1 MRRTLLRP
9 ALLTLAAFALSACA
23 EVIIADRTVSIN
35 KAVEQANNR
44 LLLLNAIRASQRHPL
59 YFAKVTSVNVSDPLT
74 AGLSFPIPFGGDA
87 TNAFKLSPSLSGVKS
102 GLSYTYEPLDDSKF
116 IAAINKQVS
125 LATFRRLLQ
134 QGWPESFIF
143 HILVRKISLTPTKRD
158 IINEAYQ
165 QKCRDKKF
173 EIEKKSKIEKKSDIE
188 MKSDIEKKLDKF
200 CKEIQ
205 ISKEFHAGIL
215 DNSDFVKENC
225 EEQFAQILDKTNP
238 PDENGNNPPQK
249 NGKLHE
255 FVNTPD
261 DTDPENDEIVLPCR
275 YLAFQE
281 LVRRIRIVEFD
292 FKKIPNEDLDSETDK
307 EFEIVQKLTIKK
319 NGSPTEI
326 RETSKR
332 KEEPKLG
339 LSVLGSKADQ
349 PSNEDHSLLAEKGT
363 KNKNLLFLRS
373 PEDMVFYLGQLVRA
387 KTAFKPPFSP
397 EVAFGKERDEKN
409 IFEVTLG
416 ANSAAPVEVT
426 FLDKTYHIPAGSR
439 RSMHTLSLVNQMIL
453 LQQSEK
459 EPAGPQDVR
468 VINQ

>member
-134 QGWPESFIF
+134 QGWPSELIF
-143 HILVRKISLTPTKRD
+143 LVLVREISLTRTNLVKID
-158 IINEAYQ
+158 EAYQ
-165 QKCRDKKF
+165 AECKAKSNLDGFCIEHKDAEGKKTY
-173 EIEKKSKIEKKSDIE
+173 
-188 MKSDIEKKLDKF
+188 
-200 CKEIQ
+200 
-205 ISKEFHAGIL
+205 HAGIRKDL
-215 DNSDFVKENC
+215 VPYPKCLTFD
-225 EEQFAQILDKTNP
+225 QILDLPNKKP
-238 PDENGNNPPQK
+238 IK
-249 NGKLHE
+249 

-261 DTDPENDEIVLPCR
+261 DIVKDENDEVKLQPCR
-275 YLAFQE
+275 FLAFQE
-281 LVRRIRIVEFD
+281 LVRRIRIAGFD
-292 FKKIPNEDLDSETDK
+292 YKSTKDVNFVTSE
-307 EFEIVQKLTIKK
+307 EIVTS
-319 NGSPTEI
+319 NDGTTET
-326 RETSKR
+326 RETSNRTSTGAFVTNERTAISKGGTTITQKTSNR
-332 KEEPKLG
+332 VVSST
-339 LSVLGSKADQ
+339 LSLRVPTPREGDTQAEIDQATLLKADE
-349 PSNEDHSLLAEKGT
+349 SESGSLA
-363 KNKNLLFLRS
+363 LRS
-373 PEDMVFYLGQLVRA
+373 PKDMVFYLGQIISA
-387 KTAFKPPFSP
+387 ETAPNRSFEPK
-397 EVAFGKERDEKN
+397 VALGLNRTKLDVFG
-409 IFEVTLG
+409 VSLG
-416 ANSAAPVEVT
+416 SNDAALVEVS

-439 RSMHTLSLVNQMIL
+439 QSMRTLSLVNQMIL

-459 EPAGPQDVR
+459 EPVGPKNVR
-468 VINQ
+468 IIN